1 MARKYSSKKRTTK
14 PRTRIKSSQSGG
26 KRRQSKTRP
35 KAKPKVFSA
44 KQMRAYI
51 AAVKASRGEEE

>member
-14 PRTRIKSSQSGG
+14 RSTRIQSRKS
-26 KRRQSKTRP
+26 KARP
-35 KAKPKVFSA
+35 TKAKPKVFTA

-51 AAVKASRGEEE
+51 AAVKQARGEEAEE